1 MEKSPVRA
9 ENLFASF
16 PQLRAE
22 LEQMK
27 VAHHFRTGGI
37 IFRVGETPLGLYI
50 VHEGLCKLEL
60 ISENGTAH
68 TLRFVGPGGVL
79 GYRSLFADEP
89 YHASAIAVENTDV
102 YFIPKIEVMNLFH
115 RHPEITLRFLSHLAK
130 DLRAAETKWIHQIDR
145 GAPQR
150 VAESLLFLS
159 EKFKHAN
166 WTRREIAQWA
176 GTTTETVIRTLAQF
190 EKEDLVAQTGREI
203 KIVDRDRLMEKA
215 QL

>member
-16 PQLRAE
+16 PQFRAE

-27 VAHHFRTGGI
+27 VAHHFRPGGI
-37 IFRVGETPLGLYI
+37 FFRTGEIPLGLYI
-50 VHEGLCKLEL
+50 IHEGLAKLEV
-60 ISENGTAH
+60 ISENGAAH
-68 TLRFVGPGGVL
+68 TLRLVGPGGVL
-79 GYRSLFADEP
+79 GYRSLFADEA

-102 YFIPKIEVMNLFH
+102 YFIPKNEVMQLFH
-115 RHPEITLRFLSHLAK
+115 KHPEVTLRFLSHLAK
-130 DLRAAETKWIHQIDR
+130 DLRTAETKWVHQIDK
-145 GAPQR
+145 GASQR

-176 GTTTETVIRTLAQF
+176 GTTTETVIRTLAHF
-190 EKEDLVAQTGREI
+190 EKENLVAQTGREI
-203 KIVDRDRLMEKA
+203 KIVDRERLNERA
-215 QL
+215 HA